1 VLAVDDGPPPA
12 RSVACADGLDAAPSS
27 HVGDGVSTAENV
39 EAFGAIL
46 RRERIAAALT
56 QERLAERARISA
68 TGIAALEAG
77 RRKAPRATTVAL
89 LIDAL
94 HLDGDAK
101 ARLIAAAAAERRG
114 TSTSDSAEVHVGDE
128 PTGATDP
135 RRSTAS
141 TKSSSLVGRVSE
153 LEILR
158 MAAVSGARVVVVVGE
173 AGVGKTRLVREFL
186 TELGPNIRMLWGQC
200 TAHRLGSYEPF
211 VTPVRQAVAA
221 MPSATGTVGQL
232 ARLVPELAGDQ
243 AWTDQATNADH
254 DVERRLLFEAA
265 ATLFQGLGPTVLVLD
280 DLHWADAGSLSLLA
294 FLAVHA
300 GLGQLL
306 IVATVRT
313 TDLTAA
319 TAAAIADLRRR
330 TDVVRVDLHG
340 LSPEGVRSLVRRV
353 AGERTSPRLLD
364 AVSSAAGGNPLFVLE
379 LTEHLLARDF
389 DAEQHEN
396 SSVTGIVPV
405 PQGIAETLIARLTAL
420 SPDAQQLVR
429 TGAVLGRSFNPD
441 AAASL
446 GSLTADRVLAATE
459 DALLSGLLDEVSAR
473 EVTFTHGLVQSA
485 VYDSLSARRRLD
497 LHRRAARMIEQQSTP
512 LSDASTFDIARHWA
526 AVAVEDPTV
535 AAAAATWAHRAGDA
549 ASAAADIDQAIGQ
562 YERAEHLW
570 VGPTAE
576 HAETLLSLGFV
587 LSSRSR
593 SDEADRR
600 FRAALGLADALGDQ
614 RLFARAAIGLAT
626 TVRYG
631 VAEPD
636 RIALLERALAGLGP
650 DDDVLRAMTAAML
663 KRQLGFDRS
672 EAAYQRRQQAAA
684 IVLEAVSQPVLSHE
698 LLLTLGA
705 ARDAITVDDPRIL
718 DRLSRA
724 TVAVG
729 VAERRLH
736 VAAHGWYGR
745 AWAALELA
753 DGPGWH
759 EAVEAFAVVAQEL
772 DVPFEQALAN
782 TMRATTALI
791 EGRYPEA
798 EALASRAHAI
808 GSGADPNADTI
819 LLTTT
824 VIAGVDLGR
833 GPAMVALM
841 RANRAQLAE
850 VPTFLAGLTG
860 TAAFSGETELARELL
875 DEHLAAGLGSVR
887 RDLEWLPVMGFLAS
901 TAARIG
907 AADAARELYD
917 LLVEHPALAIRV
929 GPIAGWWGPTDH
941 HLGGLCRLMGRFDEA
956 ERRLR
961 RSLRTSGL
969 MGSPPWQVRSQIE
982 LAHVLEL
989 QHHST
994 GRVIGTEAAELRSAA
1009 AETAACL
1016 SAPGLLA

>member
-1 VLAVDDGPPPA
+1 MKM
-12 RSVACADGLDAAPSS
+12 
-27 HVGDGVSTAENV
+27 AESV
-39 EAFGAIL
+39 EAFGTIL

-68 TGIAALEAG
+68 TGVAALEAG

-101 ARLIAAAAAERRG
+101 TRLISAAAAERSRTATNDG
-114 TSTSDSAEVHVGDE
+114 TPLNARDMPQHTTHPQHALATAETSAFI
-128 PTGATDP
+128 
-135 RRSTAS
+135 
-141 TKSSSLVGRVSE
+141 GRTSE
-153 LEILR
+153 SEMLR
-158 MAAVSGARVVVVVGE
+158 NAAQSGARVVVVAGE
-173 AGVGKTRLVREFL
+173 AGVGKSRLVREFL
-186 TELGPNIRMLWGQC
+186 AEQRPNMRLLWGQC
-200 TAHRLGSYEPF
+200 TSHRLGSYEPF
-211 VTPVRQAVAA
+211 VTPVRDAVAA
-221 MPSATGTVGQL
+221 VPDAAEHVGQL
-232 ARLVPELAGDQ
+232 ARLVPELAGGQ
-243 AWTDQATNADH
+243 AWTGQATSADH
-254 DVERRLLFEAA
+254 DIERRLLFDAA
-265 ATLFQGLGPTVLVLD
+265 ATLFRGLGPTVLVLD

-294 FLAVHA
+294 FLAIHP
-300 GLGQLL
+300 GLDQLM
-306 IVATVRT
+306 IVATLRT

-319 TAAAIADLRRR
+319 TAAAIANLRRR
-330 TDVVRVDLHG
+330 TNVVRIDLQR
-340 LSPEGVRSLVRRV
+340 LSPEGVSSLVRRV
-353 AGERTSPRLLD
+353 AGVRISARLLD
-364 AVSSAAGGNPLFVLE
+364 AVADAAGGNPLFVLE
-379 LTEHLLARDF
+379 LTEHLVASGFESER
-389 DAEQHEN
+389 HEN
-396 SSVTGIVPV
+396 SAVTGIVPV
-405 PQGIAETLIARLTAL
+405 PQGIAETLIERLSAL
-420 SPDAQQLVR
+420 SPDAQHLVR
-429 TGAVLGRSFNPD
+429 TGAVLGRSFDPD
-441 AAASL
+441 AAAAL
-446 GSLTADRVLAATE
+446 GGLAADRVLAAIE

-473 EVTFTHGLVQSA
+473 DVTFSHGLVQSA

-497 LHRRAARMIEQQSTP
+497 LHRRAAIMIEGQPTP
-512 LSDASTFDIARHWA
+512 LPDSSTFDIARHWA
-526 AVAVEDPTV
+526 AVAVEDPTA

-549 ASAAADIDQAIGQ
+549 ASAAADIDQAISQ
-562 YERAEHLW
+562 YERAERLW
-570 VGPTAE
+570 AGPTTQ

-593 SDEADRR
+593 SEEGDQR
-600 FRAALGLADALGDQ
+600 FRAALGLAQAIGDQ

-636 RIALLERALAGLGP
+636 RVALLEQALEGLDP

-672 EAAYQRRQQAAA
+672 EAAYQRRQHAAA
-684 IVLEAVSQPVLSHE
+684 IVLEAVSQPVLSNE
-698 LLLTLGA
+698 LLLTLGT

-759 EAVEAFAVVAQEL
+759 EAVEAFTGVAQEL
-772 DVPFEQALAN
+772 DVPFEHALAK
-782 TMRATTALI
+782 TMAATTALI
-791 EGRYPEA
+791 EGRYADA
-798 EALASRAHAI
+798 EAHAARAHAI

-819 LLTTT
+819 LLTNT

-833 GPAMVALM
+833 GPAMVRLM
-841 RANRAQLAE
+841 SDNRMQLAA
-850 VPTFLAGLTG
+850 VPTFLTGLTG

-875 DEHLAAGLGSVR
+875 DEHLAAGLTSVR

-901 TAARIG
+901 TAARID
-907 AADAARELYD
+907 AADAACEIYE

-929 GPIAGWWGPTDH
+929 GPIAGWWGPSDH
-941 HLGGLCRLMGRFDEA
+941 HLGGLCRLMGRLDEA

-961 RSLRTSGL
+961 RSLRMSVL

-982 LAHVLEL
+982 LARVLDRQGE
-989 QHHST
+989 ST
-994 GRVIGTEAAELRSAA
+994 GRAVGAEAAELRLSAA
-1009 AETAACL
+1009 TTAASL